1 MNKLIIILLILS
13 FGFNLTG
20 FTQQQANRLL
30 IEEYLQQSEKQKKT
44 GVILL
49 STGVGATLIGT
60 VLFGIGWGNNSDVIG
75 GGGVL
80 LMTAGSIATLVS
92 IPVLIGSAS
101 SGRKAGKISLDLA
114 QVDPLAPADWKN
126 QKYPALSF
134 SIPLNSQKP

>member
-1 MNKLIIILLILS
+1 MLLLCL
-13 FGFNLTG
+13 GFKHPV
-20 FTQQQANRLL
+20 FSQEQATRLL

-49 STGVGATLIGT
+49 STGVGATLLGT
-60 VLFGIGWGNNSDVIG
+60 VLFGIGWNDGSDVVG

-101 SGRKAGKISLDLA
+101 SGRKAGKFSLDLA
-114 QVDPLAPADWKN
+114 QIEPLSPNVLRN
-126 QKYPALSF
+126 QPYPALSF
-134 SIPLNSQKP
+134 SFPLYSQKP